1 MISHGFQGQQESFPL
16 RYFQSQ
22 ERLLNWS
29 QVFCGKYIPF
39 YKGMYVR
46 LAPTANFKH
55 FDTLVRV
62 VRQRIKSNLTPR
74 SCKHGA
80 GCVSF
85 FLFLASKA
93 HERLY
98 VFGLGEHII
107 RLNFFNRIIPRQGLF
122 PRQIFIC
129 GIFNQF
135 PVPFNQSAR

>member
-85 FLFLASKA
+85 FLFLACKA
-93 HERLY
+93 NKRLH
-98 VFGLGEHII
+98 VFGLREHII
-107 RLNFFNRIIPRQGLF
+107 RLYPLDPVIPRAIL
-122 PRQIFIC
+122 IIV
-129 GIFNQF
+129 GIFHKLSVF
-135 PVPFNQSAR
+135 RFHKFTR